1 MSEMIL
7 AKDVAISSPF
17 FGSKLE
23 LIKSTPIVELEEV
36 IVTRKDS
43 MILDIDKNPIFE
55 ASNEILYWQ
64 PSCMNMGLTG
74 AERDQEIK
82 TRQERMRNDAAAI
95 NIDNLIRISGQKFEI
110 ISLMHSFGWYA
121 YGHLFDT
128 LQRLFPIETPDKD
141 KKRLLVSDP
150 RKVTDFAGHVGM
162 LGYGVNQLFSVP
174 PQAEGFILDRLRV
187 PQSPATVTQ
196 FTHQTMEW
204 IRKCYLEN
212 DSSQKFLHR
221 FPKYL
226 PVPSD
231 GFALFLDRSSVKSR
245 NISNI
250 DEVLR
255 TIQGKF
261 SQVITF
267 TGSESVLEMLYLFS
281 HAKLIV
287 GAHGAMFVNTVFCCP
302 GARIIE
308 FCPSN
313 RYVTNMVRM
322 CKPSL
327 DHFFIPCEADATGT
341 IAIDTSILT
350 DLLN

>member
-1 MSEMIL
+1 M
-7 AKDVAISSPF
+7 
-17 FGSKLE
+17 
-23 LIKSTPIVELEEV
+23 
-36 IVTRKDS
+36 IVTRKES

-64 PSCMNMGLTG
+64 PSCMNMGLSG
-74 AERDQEIK
+74 AEHAQEITK
-82 TRQERMRNDAAAI
+82 RQEKMRTDAAAI
-95 NIDNLIRISGQKFEI
+95 NIDNLIRISGQKFETI
-110 ISLMHSFGWYA
+110 YLMHSLGWYP

-128 LQRLFPIETPDKD
+128 LQRLFQIETPDKD
-141 KKRLLVSDP
+141 RRRLLVSDP
-150 RKVTDFAGHVGM
+150 RGRVSDFAGLVGM
-162 LGYGVNQLFSVP
+162 LGYGVNQLLSVP

-212 DSSQKFLHR
+212 DSYQKFSHR
-221 FPKYL
+221 FSKYL
-226 PVPSD
+226 PVPGD

-255 TIQGKF
+255 TIQGQF

-308 FCPSN
+308 FYPSN

-327 DHFFIPCEADATGT
+327 DHFFVPCEVDATGT
-341 IAIDTSILT
+341 IAIDTSILAE
-350 DLLN
+350 LLN